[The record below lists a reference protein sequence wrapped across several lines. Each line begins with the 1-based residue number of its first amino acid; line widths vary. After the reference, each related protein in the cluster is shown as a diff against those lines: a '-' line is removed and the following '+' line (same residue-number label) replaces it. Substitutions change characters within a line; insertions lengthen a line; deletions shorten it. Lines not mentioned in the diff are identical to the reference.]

1 MLRGI
6 ACSSARAPCL
16 LSGSLRLPQMSAIA
30 LGGFSAG
37 FSGGLSGGFST
48 GVENAGECLPN
59 DGLFDIIDL
68 LRKVE
73 LTDEQKVEIYFLI
86 KKYLGSVQ

>member
-16 LSGSLRLPQMSAIA
+16 LSGSLRSQQMSAIA

-37 FSGGLSGGFST
+37 LSGGLSGGFSA
-48 GVENAGECLPN
+48 GVENAGERLPN
-59 DGLFDIIDL
+59 GGMDDIVDL
-68 LRKVE
+68 LRKME
-73 LTDEQKVEIYFLI
+73 LTNE
-86 KKYLGSVQ
+86 

>member
-1 MLRGI
+1 MLRSI

-37 FSGGLSGGFST
+37 LSGGFTT

-59 DGLFDIIDL
+59 DGLDDIVDL
-68 LRKVE
+68 FRKVE
-73 LTDEQKVEIYFLI
+73 LTDE
-86 KKYLGSVQ
+86 